1 VGPSGPP
8 GLPGKQGFPGLQGP
22 PGPIGPSGPPGQAAG
37 PILKNIAIRNVGG
50 NIVNIVGIVK
60 STAKCN
66 SDEFVIGGGFTIN
79 NRFGTALSSNADG
92 NSWVV
97 TAVANPSNST
107 IAGSLQAHAQ
117 CAKLL
122 ISPK

>member
-1 VGPSGPP
+1 MVG
-8 GLPGKQGFPGLQGP
+8 QQGP
-22 PGPIGPSGPPGQAAG
+22 PGPIGPPGTSGQAAPG
-37 PILKNIAIRNVGG
+37 PIIKNLVIRNVGG
-50 NIVNIVGIVK
+50 NIVKIVGMVK

-97 TAVANPSNST
+97 TAAANPSNNSINST
-107 IAGSLQAHAQ
+107 IAGSLQAHAE

>member
-1 VGPSGPP
+1 MLV
-8 GLPGKQGFPGLQGP
+8 
-22 PGPIGPSGPPGQAAG
+22 
-37 PILKNIAIRNVGG
+37 G
-50 NIVNIVGIVK
+50 NIVKIVGIVK
-60 STAKCN
+60 SSAKCN
-66 SDEFVIGGGFTIN
+66 SDEFVIGGGFTLN
-79 NRFGTALSSNADG
+79 NRFGTALSSNAEG

-97 TAVANPSNST
+97 TAAANPSNST